1 MLWQDDDAKLKLPA
15 ESDEDRPEEPR
26 PLPDSG
32 RCRADQRRAR
42 RRERFLDAVV
52 ETIRTVGADATM
64 ADLAAGAG
72 VSKPVLYTHFGDRLG
87 LTTAVMARLGE
98 IFEAERQA
106 NSRETQPE
114 LAELI
119 ESFVRFVEQDPEIF
133 RWALRGTLDRST
145 LLEQC
150 LAATIQGKQLHN
162 IIESAVDG
170 TPEAAD
176 VTSIAIAGFAV
187 AAVDLWLAR
196 HAISRDDLVTHL
208 SRFIA
213 NGLESQH
220 R

>member
-1 MLWQDDDAKLKLPA
+1 MTTLELPSESDGGKPA
-15 ESDEDRPEEPR
+15 ESGA
-26 PLPDSG
+26 LSDSP

-42 RRERFLDAVV
+42 RREKFLDAAI
-52 ETIRTVGADATM
+52 ETIRTIGADATM

-106 NSRETQPE
+106 NSGERQPE
-114 LAELI
+114 LSELI

-133 RWALRGTLDRST
+133 RWALRGTPDHST
-145 LLEQC
+145 LLAEC
-150 LAATIQGKQLHN
+150 LAATIQGRQLHN
-162 IIESAVDG
+162 IIETAVDDG
-170 TPEAAD
+170 TPETAD
-176 VTSIAIAGFAV
+176 VTSLAIAGFAV

-220 R
+220 P